1 MVFFIIYWFGIKSFP
16 WVILQGDFFK
26 ILPKYYASNQLTS
39 DGGCTN
45 DSFFCSGD
53 FSILTVQL
61 LLRWWHFG
69 LVQHLWFSQYSL
81 LVQVFR
87 FFSTLSIFHRVVAAT
102 FSLLNLRVCCCFIFV
117 LIFQKIFLNLQLI
130 YSKCTLWFLPD
141 IS

>member
-1 MVFFIIYWFGIKSFP
+1 MFFFYNLLIWYKIFSMSHFARWFFSKSY
-16 WVILQGDFFK
+16 QN
-26 ILPKYYASNQLTS
+26 ASNQLTS